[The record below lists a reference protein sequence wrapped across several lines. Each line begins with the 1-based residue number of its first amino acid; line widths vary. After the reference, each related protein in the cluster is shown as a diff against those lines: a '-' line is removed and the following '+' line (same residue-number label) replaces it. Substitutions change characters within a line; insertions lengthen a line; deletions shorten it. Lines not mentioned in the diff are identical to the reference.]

1 MYKSI
6 EHRAVTNSK
15 KARISLAMFILPD
28 DEAEVGPVEP
38 MVRDRPATYKKIK
51 YMDYIKR
58 FYDRKLEGKVTEII
72 KSNGK

>member
-15 KARISLAMFILPD
+15 KARISLAMFVVPD

-38 MVRDRPATYKKIK
+38 MVRDRPAAYKKIK
-51 YMDYIKR
+51 YVDYMRR
-58 FYDRKLEGKVTEII
+58 FVDRKLEGKVIDII
-72 KSNGK
+72 KSNA